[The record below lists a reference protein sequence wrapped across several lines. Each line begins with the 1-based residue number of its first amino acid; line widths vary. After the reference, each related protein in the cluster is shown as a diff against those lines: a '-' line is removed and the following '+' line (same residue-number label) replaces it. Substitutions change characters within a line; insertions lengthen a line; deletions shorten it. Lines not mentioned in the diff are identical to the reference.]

1 MQQFIIVSLM
11 FIAVLAAA
19 SIPLILCKMAEDQEK
34 LYKKWDDDL
43 KAEREETNKLMRKL
57 KEWEGQNLS

>member
-19 SIPLILCKMAEDQEK
+19 SIPLILCEIVEDDEK
-34 LYKKWDDDL
+34 PYKKRD
-43 KAEREETNKLMRKL
+43 NKLKKERKKANKSTKKL
-57 KEWEGQNLS
+57 KEWEG